1 MEAFMP
7 LALTNIYNQL
17 TKQDQLKVSDF
28 IMELFSKYNE
38 RTVTTE
44 IKQLSKEDEEIF
56 NYFTGKLSEIADP
69 KELIEKN
76 ELEKYGI

>member
-1 MEAFMP
+1 MP

-44 IKQLSKEDEEIF
+44 IKQLSKEDEETF

-76 ELEKYGI
+76 KLEKYGI